1 MENKEDIVEFIPEVD
16 VKTTKKDD
24 GITNKRI
31 DFDKRTLKRIEMMIP
46 VYSDEL
52 DGKITNND
60 ILALIVSKGIDSLF
74 EGDFKRKLEEM

>member
-1 MENKEDIVEFIPEVD
+1 
-16 VKTTKKDD
+16 
-24 GITNKRI
+24 
-31 DFDKRTLKRIEMMIP
+31 MMVP

>member
-1 MENKEDIVEFIPEVD
+1 MENKKIIGDNIIEVD
-16 VKTTKKDD
+16 IKTAKKDE

-31 DFDKRTLKRIEMMIP
+31 DFDKRTLKRIEMMVP

>member
-1 MENKEDIVEFIPEVD
+1 MHSNENLIEDTLEVE
-16 VKTTKKDD
+16 TKALKKNES
-24 GITNKRI
+24 IINKRI
-31 DFDKRTLKRIEMMIP
+31 DFDKRTLKRIEMMMP

-74 EGDFKRKLEEM
+74 EGDFKRRLEEM